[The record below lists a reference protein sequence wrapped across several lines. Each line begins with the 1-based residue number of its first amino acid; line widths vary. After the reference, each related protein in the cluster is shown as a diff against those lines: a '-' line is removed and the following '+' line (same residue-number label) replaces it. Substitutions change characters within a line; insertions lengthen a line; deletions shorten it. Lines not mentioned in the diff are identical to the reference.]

1 MGQAWDL
8 ADPAPDSLTKI
19 HPDAKPNTTLLVEMA
34 GGSTS
39 GPGCEN

>member
-8 ADPAPDSLTKI
+8 ADPAPDSLIKI
-19 HPDAKPNTTLLVEMA
+19 HPDAKPNTTLLEMA

-39 GPGCEN
+39 GPGCED